1 MPTPTFRVQ
10 FAAPVLLGVFLLAI
24 SFTSLAEAKSKTVPA
39 DLRIVDSAGKS
50 LADGTQFSGRA
61 TMIKTSKKADCFGP
75 GTGGSGDRVD
85 VPGSTAFG
93 QLAAAGSAFP
103 SSDPLA
109 VTDAFDFG
117 LGLCGIGRAVAPA
130 TGFWYLKVNHVASLV
145 SGEQT
150 PVRRGDEILWY
161 LIADFTDPTPDE
173 LALKAPTSA
182 DPGEQVRV
190 KVLSYADDGT
200 RSAAAGAQV
209 SGASELTDADGRTT
223 VTAADGVSRL
233 RATREGSIPSNTVAL
248 CTDQASRCPAGYART
263 VGGTSK
269 SDKIT
274 GDAEAE
280 AIFAGAGKD
289 RINARRGQRRDKI
302 NCGPGKDRLVL
313 AKGSKSRVRSCEK
326 VSFR

>member
-1 MPTPTFRVQ
+1 VQ

-24 SFTSLAEAKSKTVPA
+24 SFTSLAEAKSRTVPA
-39 DLRIVDSAGKS
+39 DLRVVDSGGRS
-50 LADGTQFSGRA
+50 LADGTQFSGPP
-61 TMIKTSKKADCFGP
+61 TTIKTSRKADCFGP
-75 GTGGSGDRVD
+75 GTGGSGARVEI
-85 VPGSTAFG
+85 PKSTALG
-93 QLAAAGSAFP
+93 QLAAARGAFP
-103 SSDPLA
+103 HSDPLA

-130 TGFWYLKVNHVASLV
+130 TGFWYLKVNHVASLAG
-145 SGEQT
+145 GEQT
-150 PVRRGDEILWY
+150 PVRRGDEVLWY

-173 LALKAPTSA
+173 LVLKAPSSA

-190 KVLSYADDGT
+190 RVLSYADDGT

-209 SGASELTDADGRTT
+209 SGASGLTDAGGRATI
-223 VTAADGVSRL
+223 TAADGVSDL
-233 RATREGSIPSNTVAL
+233 RATRAGSIPSNTVAL
-248 CTDQASRCPAGYART
+248 CTDRPAKCPAGYART
-263 VGGTSK
+263 VGGTPR

-280 AIFAGAGKD
+280 TILAGAGK
-289 RINARRGQRRDKI
+289 DKI

-313 AKGSKSRVRSCEK
+313 AKGSKSKVRSCEK

>member
-10 FAAPVLLGVFLLAI
+10 LAVPALLGVFLLAI
-24 SFTSLAEAKSKTVPA
+24 SFTSLAEAKSGTIPA

-50 LADGTQFSGRA
+50 LADGTQYSGPA
-61 TMIKTSKKADCFGP
+61 KLKTSRKADCFGP
-75 GTGGSGDRVD
+75 GTGGSGGKVGL
-85 VPGSTAFG
+85 PGSTALG
-93 QLAAAGSAFP
+93 QLAAAGGAFP
-103 SSDPLA
+103 GSDPLA

-130 TGFWYLKVNHVASLV
+130 TGFWYLKVDHVASLV
-145 SGEQT
+145 GGEQT
-150 PVRRGDEILWY
+150 AVRRNDEILWY

-190 KVLSYADDGT
+190 KVLSYDGDGT
-200 RSAAAGAQV
+200 RTPAAGAQV
-209 SGASELTDADGRTT
+209 TGAEGLTGADGRTT
-223 VTAADGVSRL
+223 ITAGDGVSHL
-233 RATREGSIPSNTVAL
+233 RATRAGSIPSNTVAL
-248 CTDQASRCPAGYART
+248 CSGRASQCPAGYART
-263 VGGTSK
+263 VGGTPR

-274 GDAEAE
+274 AGAAAET
-280 AIFAGAGKD
+280 ILAGAGKD
-289 RINARRGQRRDKI
+289 RINARRGQRRDRI

-313 AKGSKSRVRSCEK
+313 AKGSGSKVRSCEK

>member
-1 MPTPTFRVQ
+1 MPTPTFRVH

-24 SFTSLAEAKSKTVPA
+24 SFTSLAEAKSRTVPA
-39 DLRIVDSAGKS
+39 DLRVVDSAGKS
-50 LADGTQFSGRA
+50 LADGTQFSGPA
-61 TMIKTSKKADCFGP
+61 TIKTSKKADCFGP
-75 GTGGSGDRVD
+75 GTGGSGGRVE
-85 VPGSTAFG
+85 VPGSTALG
-93 QLAAAGSAFP
+93 QLATAGAAFP
-103 SSDPLA
+103 GSDPLS

-117 LGLCGIGRAVAPA
+117 LGLCGIGKAVAPA
-130 TGFWYLKVNHVASLV
+130 TGFWYLKVDHAASFAG
-145 SGEQT
+145 GEQT
-150 PVRRGDEILWY
+150 PVDRGDEILWY

-182 DPGEQVRV
+182 DPGEQLRV

-223 VTAADGVSRL
+223 ITAADGVSRL
-233 RATREGSIPSNTVAL
+233 RATRAGSIPSNTVAL

-263 VGGTSK
+263 VGGTSR

-274 GDAEAE
+274 GGAEAE
-280 AIFAGAGKD
+280 TILAGAGKD
-289 RINARRGQRRDKI
+289 RINARRGQRRDRI